1 MNHFREIIT
10 RLYQSFLRRRRK
22 HLEIRE
28 QIIGVMIV
36 VVYKVNIW
44 SILFMTKLDRR
55 IVSIESQINP
65 VVYLSVK
72 ILGEEKEGKA

>member
-55 IVSIESQINP
+55 IVSIESQINR